1 MHIVLLPHET
11 ETFQYHRP
19 KTVDEAAALSAEVA
33 TKDGRILA
41 GVDRCT
47 GYLNIVK
54 AERSAA
60 AENRAA
66 AR

>member
-1 MHIVLLPHET
+1 VLLPYEDCHLPN
-11 ETFQYHRP
+11 YHRP
-19 KTVDEAAALSAEVA
+19 KTVDEAVALSAEVA
-33 TKDGRILA
+33 PKDGCILA
-41 GVDRCT
+41 GVDRST

>member
-1 MHIVLLPHET
+1 M
-11 ETFQYHRP
+11 
-19 KTVDEAAALSAEVA
+19 KTAAFRISSGQDSRRSGRACDRGCAE
-33 TKDGRILA
+33 GWLHPG